1 MIILKFLVDKTPTPS
16 RLIRNLEEVGL
27 FDENIFD
34 VTFRKAIEEKDN
46 PTSTSSLRRM
56 ISIQNED
63 TLHTPHIPLHLYK
76 SSSIETTTNDS
87 NNSESN
93 ATGEIVVLENKTKTD
108 LKTTEL
114 KTVSVDK
121 EKILSPPTLSKSP
134 KKRLKRK
141 KLELDQLLLPPPS
154 CSTSS
159 PVDNTPSQT
168 EKIQINFPDEIR
180 IQPKWT
186 VMLQYPAYETT
197 TTTTTVAKPQQTVKE
212 RLHSLLVKNESGK
225 MQTIT
230 LTPPPPTCETSV
242 GVISKNRVINDNGN
256 NIVGNSNNNNVKQH
270 PQPILTVFTEEEEKD
285 TSKKKDPEMKKPRS
299 FSQVESNLAAVKRYR
314 AKKKDMYEGLR
325 LRNEQLEEEN
335 RRLRS
340 ENRELKEKLRIAL
353 G

>member
-1 MIILKFLVDKTPTPS
+1 MDKTPTPS

-27 FDENIFD
+27 FEENIFD

-46 PTSTSSLRRM
+46 PTSSSSLRRM

-76 SSSIETTTNDS
+76 SSSIETTTNNS

-93 ATGEIVVLENKTKTD
+93 ATSETVVLENKTNTD
-108 LKTTEL
+108 SKAAEL
-114 KTVSVDK
+114 KMVSVDK
-121 EKILSPPTLSKSP
+121 EKLLSPPTLSKSP
-134 KKRLKRK
+134 KKKLKRK
-141 KLELDQLLLPPPS
+141 NVELDQLLLPPPS
-154 CSTSS
+154 SSITS
-159 PVDNTPSQT
+159 PVNKTPSHT

-197 TTTTTVAKPQQTVKE
+197 TTTATKPQQTVKE

-230 LTPPPPTCETSV
+230 LTPPPPTIESSV
-242 GVISKNRVINDNGN
+242 GVVSKNRLNNDNG
-256 NIVGNSNNNNVKQH
+256 NNNVKQH
-270 PQPILTVFTEEEEKD
+270 PQPILTVFTEEEDKD
-285 TSKKKDPEMKKPRS
+285 TSKKKDPEIKKPRS

-335 RRLRS
+335 KMLKS
-340 ENRELKEKLRIAL
+340 ENRELKERLRKAL